1 MRMKMK
7 LFRLSFSLRLVL
19 IVVILVCAMQ
29 QKKIHGCDSL
39 YYEFNNGV
47 VESIKDTAPNGTKI
61 ARMYFKQYSDAKA
74 LFDEVRKWADEI
86 NCETTI
92 LLKTSD
98 CPYVVVFPKMEESK

>member
-1 MRMKMK
+1 MR
-7 LFRLSFSLRLVL
+7 
-19 IVVILVCAMQ
+19 

-47 VESIKDTAPNGTKI
+47 VESVKDTAPNGTKI
-61 ARMYFKQYSDAKA
+61 ARMYFKEYNDARA

-92 LLKTSD
+92 LLKTNNS
-98 CPYVVVFPKMEESK
+98 PYVVVFPKMEEMK

>member
-1 MRMKMK
+1 MR
-7 LFRLSFSLRLVL
+7 
-19 IVVILVCAMQ
+19 

-39 YYEFNNGV
+39 YYEFNNGI
-47 VESIKDTAPNGTKI
+47 VESVKDTAPNGTKI
-61 ARMYFKQYSDAKA
+61 ARMYFKEYNDARA

-98 CPYVVVFPKMEESK
+98 SPYVVVFPKTEETR